1 MSVYDLSVYEK
12 YATPRQLEYIRAV
25 NEAGSVKKAAAEL
38 GVAKSTLQEGIR
50 VVKAKAAKDGY
61 APEAGLSHPVAEGF
75 KLHGYSHF
83 TKTADGE
90 PIWLKASPTR
100 EAQVAAQEAILE
112 AMRDEIRPLPEVAQK
127 EHANE
132 NLLTV
137 VPMGDPHFGMFS
149 WAQETGENFDLKIA
163 EEVTRQAIASIVQR
177 SPASAVGL
185 LLNLG
190 DFFHADNSTNRTP
203 RSGANLDVD
212 GRFAK
217 IATAGV
223 RAMTEA
229 IVLMLEKH
237 DKVVVRNNI
246 GNHDPH
252 QAAMLSIAL
261 SARFHDNPR
270 VEVCTSP
277 NPFWYYEW
285 GNTLIGSTHGDG
297 AKLNDLP
304 LIMANDQKQMWAN
317 TIWRVWHVGHFHHNQ
332 RMVQKD
338 LVGCEVET
346 HRTLAGTDAWHHH
359 SGYRSYKDL
368 KAIVYDREEGEI
380 MRIRSGRH

>member
-12 YATPRQLEYIRAV
+12 YATPRQLEYMQAV
-25 NEAGSVKKAAAEL
+25 NDAGSVKKAANAL

-50 VVKAKAAKDGY
+50 SAKAKAARHASVETQFGDGLPDSY
-61 APEAGLSHPVAEGF
+61 VRGKITLQRNA
-75 KLHGYSHF
+75 Y
-83 TKTADGE
+83 GE
-90 PIWLKASPTR
+90 VVQSWERASPD
-100 EAQVAAQEAILE
+100 QEIDVQAAILE
-112 AMRDEIRPLPEVAQK
+112 AMRDEITPIKAVEQK
-127 EHANE
+127 EYADE

-137 VPMGDPHFGMFS
+137 IPLGDPHFGMFS

-163 EEVTRQAIASIVQR
+163 EEVTRQAIASIVYR

-223 RAMTEA
+223 RAMTDA
-229 IVLMLEKH
+229 VVLMLEKH

-261 SARFHDNPR
+261 AARFHGNPR
-270 VEVCTSP
+270 VDVDVSP

-317 TIWRVWHVGHFHHNQ
+317 TIWRIWHVGHFHHNQ
-332 RMVQKD
+332 RMTQKD

-368 KAIVYDREEGEI
+368 KGIVYDREEGEI
-380 MRIRSGRH
+380 MRFRSGRS